1 MPLLVSHGKLMLE
14 VGADLQINNLS
25 ATLYQMVLAG
35 MEPKTLTYYN
45 CNFLDFYVSNAEK

>member
-25 ATLYQMVLAG
+25 ATLYQTVLAG